1 MAHPIPVR
9 LFGYFR
15 SGAAW
20 RVRVGLGW
28 KGLEVAHSSLD
39 LRTGAQAAP
48 EWRARNP
55 QAMVP
60 ALELSDGTLLT
71 QSLAILE
78 WLEESYPER
87 PFLPADTT
95 ARARIRA
102 ACLVIAADTHPI
114 QNLGVLKRVEALAG
128 AEAARVWAHDT
139 ISKGLGAFETLIAR
153 ETGPFCFGAV
163 ATLADIL
170 IVPQLGNARRF
181 GVDLA
186 PFPRIRAVETACVAL
201 PAFQA
206 ARPEAQADAD

>member
-1 MAHPIPVR
+1 MTHPIPVR

-20 RVRVGLGW
+20 RVRIGLGW
-28 KGLEVAHSSLD
+28 KGLEVAHTALD
-39 LRTGAQAAP
+39 LRTGAQASA
-48 EWRARNP
+48 EWRSRNP

-78 WLEESYPER
+78 WLDECYPEK
-87 PFLPADTT
+87 PFLPADPTV
-95 ARARIRA
+95 RARVRA

-128 AEAARVWAHDT
+128 AEAARDWAHET
-139 ISKGLGAFETLIAR
+139 IARGLAAFEALIA
-153 ETGPFCFGAV
+153 TGPGPFCFGDV
-163 ATLADIL
+163 PTLADIL

-186 PFPRIRAVETACVAL
+186 PLPRIIGVEAACAAL

-206 ARPEAQADAD
+206 ARPEVQGDAD